1 MRSNTSR
8 SENIALRLKW
18 YCTGIGIFLYECFHT
33 EIFVP
38 ANHIGLIMDDK
49 NNYLFAAP
57 GMHNIYG
64 YTMREVGSPQL
75 LRGVIKH
82 GNRTIAIVEQGYIGY
97 AIDNGQPVLFP
108 PGIHVWTSDSLE
120 FIKSIPL
127 SEHLIKL
134 GPYTIVTVDE
144 GYVAISQ
151 NNGRQKVL
159 EGGHTHFLNHMN
171 WKFEKFLSMKI
182 QTDELEKIEA
192 TSADNINM
200 SVTSTVNWR
209 IVDPEVAAVMA
220 AETMAVTGKTSDVS
234 ADISKLRRDVLKQAV
249 ASLATF
255 IGSVNYSGSFHVS
268 ASNQAKRER
277 AAEIAVPVALGT
289 AVGSGPSGGGGI
301 QVDTAPSA
309 PIHDAELFENP
320 LYDTEKMDNAK
331 TRANDVTKTYG
342 IEILSINIISAQP
355 TDKALTQSLAAGA
368 VASAESL
375 KIETEAR
382 GESKALMIKAKAEA
396 DSLLIVAKGEK
407 DADVV
412 RAQGKKQAAILA
424 AEGEAEGISKVAA
437 ALNSNGGSAAA
448 QQRLAESYMEST
460 ASMANNAKVIIVPD
474 KPNDVSAVLATA
486 MTVGKSIENDKAGVR
501 TIK

>member
-1 MRSNTSR
+1 MT
-8 SENIALRLKW
+8 
-18 YCTGIGIFLYECFHT
+18 
-33 EIFVP
+33 
-38 ANHIGLIMDDK
+38 
-49 NNYLFAAP
+49 
-57 GMHNIYG
+57 
-64 YTMREVGSPQL
+64 
-75 LRGVIKH
+75 
-82 GNRTIAIVEQGYIGY
+82 GYIGY

-120 FIKSIPL
+120 FQRSIPL
-127 SEHLIKL
+127 SDHLIRL

-151 NNGRQKVL
+151 NNGKQKVL

-182 QTDELEKIEA
+182 QTDELEEIEA

-200 SVTSTVNWR
+200 NVTSTVNWR

-268 ASNQAKRER
+268 ASNQAKREKME
-277 AAEIAVPVALGT
+277 ASSVPVALGT
-289 AVGSGPSGGGGI
+289 ALVSDGVGCGGLE
-301 QVDTAPSA
+301 DEATPSA
-309 PIHDAELFENP
+309 PQIQGESLFENP
-320 LYDTEKMDNAK
+320 LYDVEKMDNAK
-331 TRANDVTKTYG
+331 TRANEVTKTYG
-342 IEILSINIISAQP
+342 IEIMSINIISAQP

-375 KIETEAR
+375 KTETEAR
-382 GESKALMIKAKAEA
+382 GASRALLIKAKAEA
-396 DSLLIVAKGEK
+396 DSVLIVAKGEK
-407 DADVV
+407 DADII
-412 RAQGKKQAAILA
+412 RADGKKHAAILT
-424 AEGEAEGISKVAA
+424 AEGEAEGIRKVAQ

-448 QQRLAESYMEST
+448 QQRLAENYMQST
-460 ASMANNAKVIIVPD
+460 SQLANNAKVIIVPD
-474 KPNDVSAVLATA
+474 KPNDVNSILASAMA
-486 MTVGKSIENDKAGVR
+486 VGK
-501 TIK
+501 TIQHL